1 MQETQ
6 GRSLVRENPACHEQ
20 LSTGVTT
27 SDPVLWSLRAATT
40 EPACSR
46 ARALTRAATAVRTHV
61 PQLERSLY
69 FQ

>member
-1 MQETQ
+1 M
-6 GRSLVRENPACHEQ
+6 EQ

-27 SDPVLWSLRAATT
+27 IDRVPWSLRAATT

-61 PQLERSLY
+61 PQLDRSLY